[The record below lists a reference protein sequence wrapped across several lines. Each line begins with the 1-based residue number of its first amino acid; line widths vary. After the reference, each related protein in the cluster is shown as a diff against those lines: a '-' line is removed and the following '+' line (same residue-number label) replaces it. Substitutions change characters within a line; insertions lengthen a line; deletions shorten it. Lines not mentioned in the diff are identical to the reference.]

1 MTRLQRRLLVV
12 FGVVVVAL
20 MSSPAA
26 FAARGDAGAHA
37 FRPKRSVLTEKADS
51 QIANLI
57 ETASSQG
64 AEVALQSAA
73 ASRLRVSA
81 GKVHVIVEASDMA
94 SAVASIVAAGAEA
107 GSTSAN
113 LLQVT
118 ATPAQLKELLGAP
131 GIGYVRVPLPHYEG
145 TVSGEGVATSNA
157 LSLQLAGNTGVGVKI
172 AVIDGGFAGV
182 SVARASGDLP
192 NTTAH
197 DIDYCGGGFYS
208 ATDHGTAVAEIVH
221 EMAPG
226 AELYLIC
233 IWDDVDLALA
243 ESYAKANGISIISHS
258 MGWFNSSRGDGSGG
272 PGSPDAIAADAVANG
287 ILWVN
292 AAGNYATQH
301 WSGTFVDSG
310 VNLNLGGGDYED
322 AHLFASGDIGNSFYL
337 ANGQYFCAT
346 LKWDSWPTT
355 SNDFDLILLD
365 GANVIIGGSFGYQ
378 AGSQAPV
385 EGFCWV
391 NNWGAGTYSLAIGRW
406 SAASSPRFDLFAYT
420 GPDLQYQTAA
430 GSVAEPASAPVVF
443 AVGAQCWNGTTI
455 EYFSSRG
462 PTISG
467 QVKPDITGQDSVSG
481 TTYGPSYGC
490 GTGFLGTSAAAPHV
504 AGAAALVKA
513 ANPGYTVAQIEAFLQ
528 DNAIDEGTP
537 GNDSIYGF
545 GLLFLPNRPQAPTG
559 VSGIGY
565 NGSVQVSWS
574 APTGTV
580 AGYTVT
586 SDPGGF
592 TCTTTGELTCLVTG
606 LTNGTPY
613 TFTVT
618 ATNEG
623 GTSDPSDPSAA
634 VTPSTVPDAPVVT
647 AIGKD
652 GAIDVSWTVPDDNG
666 SPITSYRVDVSP
678 GGNFCEVAGT
688 MCGFSS
694 LTNGVTY
701 TVTVF
706 ARNANGDGMPAVTS
720 ATPRLGSSYV
730 GLTPTRILDTAAGI
744 PSPHG
749 PITALHALTFQ
760 VTDRYPGDPTRNVP
774 AEATSVTGVLSVSN
788 ATIGG
793 YLALTPDPI
802 DIPYTSTMNFPA
814 RDNRSTGV
822 TVTLGPGGTLSVTF
836 APTAGSTANVAFD
849 VTGYFI
855 EGTSGSTFF
864 SLPPRRVFDS
874 RKGLGQPG
882 GVATKMANGVHQT
895 FWVTGGTTG
904 VPAEAVA
911 VTANVT
917 VTRQSSAGKMTVGP
931 TTDDSPV
938 TATVYSPAYTTYNK
952 DNRATGITIKL
963 GPGGTLNGV
972 WQGSAGSTADL
983 VVDINGYFVEGTS
996 GAMYV
1001 PVIPNRVMDTRK
1013 GWPTGMSKLVGLK
1026 GRTFP
1031 VVNQGFDPADP
1042 TRTVLDPTRNVP
1054 PEAIAVTGTLTVT
1067 RQQLEGYM
1075 ALMTVKTD
1083 IPSTSTLNFL
1093 RDNRATGVT
1102 VPLGPGGILAIT
1114 YAPTRYKTTHA
1125 IFDVS
1130 GYFVN

>member
-1 MTRLQRRLLVV
+1 VTRLQRRLLVV
-12 FGVVVVAL
+12 FGVVVMAL

-26 FAARGDAGAHA
+26 YAAPGDVGAHA
-37 FRPKRSVLTEKADS
+37 LKPKRSVLSEKADS
-51 QIANLI
+51 QVASLI

-64 AEVALQSAA
+64 AEAALQSAA

-81 GKVHVIVEASDMA
+81 DKVRVIVEASDMA
-94 SAVASIVAAGAEA
+94 SAVASIGAAGAEA

-113 LLQVT
+113 LVQVS
-118 ATPAQLKELLGAP
+118 ATPGQLKELLGAP
-131 GIGYVRVPLPHYEG
+131 GIGYVRTPLPHYDAA
-145 TVSGEGVATSNA
+145 VSGEGVATTNA
-157 LSLQLAGNTGVGVKI
+157 LGLHLAGNTGAGVKI

-192 NTTAH
+192 DTTAR
-197 DIDYCGGGFYS
+197 DIDYCAGHFYS
-208 ATDHGTAVAEIVH
+208 TSPHGTAVAEIVH
-221 EMAPG
+221 EMAPD
-226 AELYLIC
+226 AELHLIC
-233 IWDDVDLALA
+233 IEDEVDLAAA

-258 MGWFNSSRGDGSGG
+258 MGWYNSSRGDGSGG

-292 AAGNYATQH
+292 SAGNSATRH

-310 VNLNLGGGDYED
+310 VNLDVGGGEYED

-355 SNDFDLILLD
+355 SSDFDLVLLD
-365 GANVIIGGSFGYQ
+365 GPTNGVIGGSWGYQ
-378 AGSQAPV
+378 TGSQPPT

-391 NNWGAGTYSLAIGRW
+391 NDRGSGTYSLAIGRY

-420 GPDLQYQTAA
+420 GPDLQYRTAA
-430 GSVAEPASAPVVF
+430 GSVVEPASAPIVF
-443 AVGAQCWNGTTI
+443 AVGAQCWNATAI
-455 EYFSSRG
+455 ESFSSLG

-467 QVKPDITGQDSVSG
+467 QVKPNITGPDSVSG
-481 TTYGPSYGC
+481 TTYGASSGC
-490 GTGFLGTSAAAPHV
+490 GFGFLGTSAAAPHV

-537 GNDSIYGF
+537 GNDNTYGY
-545 GLLFLPNRPQAPTG
+545 GLLFLPSTPQAPTG

-565 NGSVQVSWS
+565 NQSAQVSWS
-574 APTGTV
+574 APPGTV
-580 AGYTVT
+580 TGYTVT

-592 TCTTTGELTCLVTG
+592 TCATTGATSCLVTG
-606 LTNGTPY
+606 LTNGQPY

-623 GTSDPSDPSAA
+623 GTGPPSNPSDP
-634 VTPSTVPDAPVVT
+634 VTPAAVPDAPAVT
-647 AIGKD
+647 AIGYD
-652 GAIDVSWTVPDDNG
+652 GRIDVNWAEPNDNG
-666 SPITSYRVDVSP
+666 SPITGYHVGVDP
-678 GGNFCEVAGT
+678 GGSSCSTADLA
-688 MCGFSS
+688 CSFSG

-701 TVTVF
+701 TVTVY
-706 ARNANGDGMPAVTS
+706 ATNAKGNGVS
-720 ATPRLGSSYV
+720 ATTTAMPRLGNGYV
-730 GLTPTRILDTAAGI
+730 PLTPTRILDTSAGI

-749 PITALHALTFQ
+749 PITALHAFTFQ

-774 AEATSVTGVLSVSN
+774 ANATSVTGLLSVSN

-793 YLALTPDPI
+793 YLSLTPDPI
-802 DIPYTSTMNFPA
+802 DIPTTSTINFPA
-814 RDNRSTGV
+814 RDNRATGV
-822 TVTLGPGGTLSVTF
+822 TITLGAGGTLNVTF

-849 VTGYFI
+849 VTGYFV

-864 SLPPRRVFDS
+864 SLAPRRVFDS

-895 FWVTGGTTG
+895 FWVTGGSTG
-904 VPAEAVA
+904 VPAEATA

-917 VTRQSSAGKMTVGP
+917 VTRQTSAGKMTVGP
-931 TTDDSPV
+931 TTDDAPV
-938 TATVYSPAYTTYNK
+938 TATVYAPKYTSANR

-983 VVDINGYFVEGTS
+983 VVDINGYFVPGIS

-1001 PVIPNRVMDTRK
+1001 PITPNRIMDTRK
-1013 GWPTGMSKLVGLK
+1013 NLGATRLYGLK
-1026 GRTFP
+1026 GQTFP
-1031 VVNQGFDPADP
+1031 VVN
-1042 TRTVLDPTRNVP
+1042 RTPGEPSTNVP
-1054 PEAIAVTGTLTVT
+1054 SDAVAVTGTLTVT
-1067 RQQLEGYM
+1067 RQQLEGYL
-1075 ALMTVKTD
+1075 ALTTVKID
-1083 IPSTSTLNFL
+1083 VPYTSTLNFL
-1093 RDNRATGVT
+1093 LDNRATGVT
-1102 VPLGPGGILAIT
+1102 VPLGGGGILAVV
-1114 YAPTRYKTTHA
+1114 YAPTRYKRTDVV
-1125 IFDVS
+1125 FDVS

>member
-1 MTRLQRRLLVV
+1 
-12 FGVVVVAL
+12 
-20 MSSPAA
+20 
-26 FAARGDAGAHA
+26 
-37 FRPKRSVLTEKADS
+37 
-51 QIANLI
+51 
-57 ETASSQG
+57 
-64 AEVALQSAA
+64 
-73 ASRLRVSA
+73 
-81 GKVHVIVEASDMA
+81 MA
-94 SAVASIVAAGAEA
+94 VGGPITGY
-107 GSTSAN
+107 
-113 LLQVT
+113 T
-118 ATPAQLKELLGAP
+118 AT
-131 GIGYVRVPLPHYEG
+131 
-145 TVSGEGVATSNA
+145 
-157 LSLQLAGNTGVGVKI
+157 
-172 AVIDGGFAGV
+172 AVED
-182 SVARASGDLP
+182 
-192 NTTAH
+192 
-197 DIDYCGGGFYS
+197 
-208 ATDHGTAVAEIVH
+208 
-221 EMAPG
+221 
-226 AELYLIC
+226 
-233 IWDDVDLALA
+233 
-243 ESYAKANGISIISHS
+243 
-258 MGWFNSSRGDGSGG
+258 NS
-272 PGSPDAIAADAVANG
+272 
-287 ILWVN
+287 
-292 AAGNYATQH
+292 
-301 WSGTFVDSG
+301 
-310 VNLNLGGGDYED
+310 
-322 AHLFASGDIGNSFYL
+322 
-337 ANGQYFCAT
+337 
-346 LKWDSWPTT
+346 K
-355 SNDFDLILLD
+355 
-365 GANVIIGGSFGYQ
+365 
-378 AGSQAPV
+378 
-385 EGFCWV
+385 
-391 NNWGAGTYSLAIGRW
+391 
-406 SAASSPRFDLFAYT
+406 
-420 GPDLQYQTAA
+420 
-430 GSVAEPASAPVVF
+430 
-443 AVGAQCWNGTTI
+443 
-455 EYFSSRG
+455 
-462 PTISG
+462 
-467 QVKPDITGQDSVSG
+467 
-481 TTYGPSYGC
+481 
-490 GTGFLGTSAAAPHV
+490 
-504 AGAAALVKA
+504 
-513 ANPGYTVAQIEAFLQ
+513 
-528 DNAIDEGTP
+528 
-537 GNDSIYGF
+537 
-545 GLLFLPNRPQAPTG
+545 
-559 VSGIGY
+559 
-565 NGSVQVSWS
+565 
-574 APTGTV
+574 
-580 AGYTVT
+580 
-586 SDPGGF
+586 
-592 TCTTTGELTCLVTG
+592 TCTTTGSLSCIVTG

-618 ATNEG
+618 ATNSMG
-623 GTSDPSDPSAA
+623 AGVPSDPSAA
-634 VTPSTVPDAPVVT
+634 VTPIAVPDAPVVT
-647 AIGKD
+647 ALGTD
-652 GAIDVSWTVPDDNG
+652 GQIDVSWTAPADNG
-666 SPITSYRVDVSP
+666 FAITGYTLTSTP
-678 GGNFCEVAGT
+678 AGLACTTTTELACEFTSV
-688 MCGFSS
+688 
-694 LTNGVTY
+694 TNGIVY

-749 PITALHALTFQ
+749 PITALHAFTFQ
-760 VTDRYPGDPTRNVP
+760 VTDQYPGDPTRNVP

-917 VTRQSSAGKMTVGP
+917 VTRQSSAGRMTVGP